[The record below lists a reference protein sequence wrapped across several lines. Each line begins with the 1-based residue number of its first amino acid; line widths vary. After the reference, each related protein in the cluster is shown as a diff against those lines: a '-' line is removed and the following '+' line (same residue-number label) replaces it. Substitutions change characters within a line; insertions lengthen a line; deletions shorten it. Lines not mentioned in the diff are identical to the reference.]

1 MQFGIIWLAILTSTG
16 SSSSYSDYA
25 IASEESENTVM
36 DSKGLPGNWEYSC

>member
-16 SSSSYSDYA
+16 SSSHSDCA
-25 IASEESENTVM
+25 IASEKSENTVI